1 MNWLKLILFLQILLF
16 SSQLVAQNKQLDKA
30 NKRYQIKKYAEAIPL
45 YEQGLEK
52 NPNLSAKVR
61 LAYCYRINNNI
72 EKAVNLYD
80 EIVLHK
86 RAKPITWYY
95 YGEALMS
102 QGKYPEA
109 KIWLKKYTDKKPGD
123 PKGWTL
129 IESINNVQ
137 TIEPYYIVSN
147 VEPFAH
153 NSESDDSAPVFFR
166 DGIAFSSDRRT
177 GAKIMKRK
185 SSFTGRDFLSIYL
198 SKGNGDDSY
207 KSPNQISKRINDLNK
222 NTGTIALSPD
232 ETFVV
237 FSRNSDV
244 SNRKDQYNLMLYRA
258 DITDDGRFRNVK
270 LMEFC
275 NNNSNHMHPT
285 FSPDGKTIFFTS
297 DKSGVG
303 GTDIFYSTLGEK
315 GWSRARNLDAPV
327 NTTANEGFPF
337 MSSDGKLFFCS
348 KGHTS
353 YGGFDIFVS
362 QQDVKGNW
370 SQPSNIGLPI
380 NSPADDISIYL
391 SKDLSKGMFASS
403 REGGDDD
410 IYFFDINGMYNRSSI
425 NMMAEKPTTE
435 ETLVSNSEEET
446 IVLEPIIES
455 STSTSS
461 DGFEITFETLQDLS
475 KVPQN
480 ENTSQTEKVNSSVES
495 IGSKMET
502 ETETG
507 TETGTGNPSSS
518 ISQNEDRF
526 TTSEDLSNTSLEKR
540 DLPFTSMDEKV
551 KTKNESNP
559 APYKILGVPVI
570 DDVIT
575 SENTPSEDITVQPNA
590 DVSTSKDL
598 PFGTIEPS
606 KENNTSNN
614 FQEGLAS
621 VDSQMTDSAPESN
634 ENENNSV
641 DANIAEMR
649 EYLTLQSPQDETIFI
664 LEKIKFDS
672 KKYIITDDNSTQ
684 LDELVRL
691 MNEFPALNIEI
702 NAHTESIG
710 DDREN
715 MVSSIKRATAV
726 AGYLIRKG
734 IGTDRVKVMGYGE
747 TQLLNH
753 CGNGVNCSPED
764 HAINQRVEL
773 KVFNQ

>member
-1 MNWLKLILFLQILLF
+1 MNWLKIILFLQILLF

-30 NKRYQIKKYAEAIPL
+30 NKRYQIKKYSEAIPL

-61 LAYCYRINNNI
+61 LAYCYRVNNNI
-72 EKAVNLYD
+72 EKAVNLYN

-102 QGKYPEA
+102 QGKYDEA
-109 KIWLKKYTDKKPGD
+109 KIWLTKYTEKKPGD

-129 IESINNVQ
+129 IESIDKVK

-153 NSESDDSAPVFFR
+153 NSESDDSAPVFFG
-166 DGIAFSSDRRT
+166 DGIAFSSDRKT

-198 SKGNGDDSY
+198 SKGKGDGTY
-207 KSPNQISKRINDLNK
+207 KAPNQISKRINDLNK

-232 ETFVV
+232 GTFVV

-244 SNRKDQYNLMLYRA
+244 SNRKNQYNLMLYGA
-258 DITDDGRFRNVK
+258 DVTEDGKFRNVK
-270 LMEFC
+270 LMKFC

-315 GWSRARNLDAPV
+315 GWSRARNLDAPI

-337 MSSDGKLFFCS
+337 MSSDNKLFFCS

-362 QQDVKGNW
+362 QQDKKGNW
-370 SQPSNIGLPI
+370 SQPSNIGSPI

-391 SKDLSKGMFASS
+391 SKDLEKGMFASS

-410 IYFFDINGMYNRSSI
+410 IYFFDIDGMYERSSI
-425 NMMAEKPTTE
+425 NMIAEKQATE
-435 ETLVSNSEEET
+435 ETLGSNAEDET
-446 IVLEPIIES
+446 IVVEPIAEVS
-455 STSTSS
+455 EEHSS
-461 DGFEITFETLQDLS
+461 DGFEIKIKTLKEL
-475 KVPQN
+475 N
-480 ENTSQTEKVNSSVES
+480 ATSQNTVSENVDEMMTTTPTEKVEEVVIHSAKKEDLPFSDIESVD
-495 IGSKMET
+495 SKMET
-502 ETETG
+502 EYSS
-507 TETGTGNPSSS
+507 NPISDKQYNIEIAEENSSS
-518 ISQNEDRF
+518 
-526 TTSEDLSNTSLEKR
+526 TSERT
-540 DLPFTSMDEKV
+540 DLPFMPMEPFNSETKTINKV
-551 KTKNESNP
+551 DKLFEETEEYASS
-559 APYKILGVPVI
+559 
-570 DDVIT
+570 D
-575 SENTPSEDITVQPNA
+575 
-590 DVSTSKDL
+590 
-598 PFGTIEPS
+598 
-606 KENNTSNN
+606 

-621 VDSQMTDSAPESN
+621 IDSPMTDALPQSN
-634 ENENNSV
+634 ENESYSG

-649 EYLTLQSPQDETIFI
+649 EYLTLQSPQYETVFI
-664 LEKIKFDS
+664 LEKIKFEP
-672 KKYIITDDNSTQ
+672 KKYMITDDVSNR
-684 LDELVRL
+684 LDELVAL
-691 MNEFPALNIEI
+691 MNEFPVLNIEV
-702 NAHTESIG
+702 NAHTESLG

-715 MVSSIKRATAV
+715 MVSSIKRATAI

-753 CGNGVNCSPED
+753 CSNGVSCSPED

-773 KVFNQ
+773 KILNQ

>member
-1 MNWLKLILFLQILLF
+1 MNWLKIILFLQILLF

-61 LAYCYRINNNI
+61 LAYCYRVNNNI
-72 EKAVNLYD
+72 EKAVNLYN

-102 QGKYPEA
+102 QGKYDEA
-109 KIWLKKYTDKKPGD
+109 KIWLTKYTEKKPGD

-129 IESINNVQ
+129 IESIDKVK

-166 DGIAFSSDRRT
+166 DGIAFSSDRKT

-198 SKGNGDDSY
+198 SKGKGDGTY
-207 KSPNQISKRINDLNK
+207 KAPNQISKRINDLNK

-232 ETFVV
+232 GTFVV

-244 SNRKDQYNLMLYRA
+244 SNRKNQYNLMLYGA
-258 DITDDGRFRNVK
+258 DVTEDGKFRNVK
-270 LMEFC
+270 LMKFC
-275 NNNSNHMHPT
+275 NNNANHMHPT

-315 GWSRARNLDAPV
+315 GWSRARNLDAPI

-337 MSSDGKLFFCS
+337 MSSDNKLFFCS

-362 QQDVKGNW
+362 QQDKKGNW
-370 SQPSNIGLPI
+370 SQPSNIGSPI

-391 SKDLSKGMFASS
+391 SKDLEKGMFASS

-410 IYFFDINGMYNRSSI
+410 IYFFDIDGMYERSSI
-425 NMMAEKPTTE
+425 NMIAEKQATE
-435 ETLVSNSEEET
+435 ETLGSNAEEET
-446 IVLEPIIES
+446 IVVEPIAEVS
-455 STSTSS
+455 EEHSS
-461 DGFEITFETLQDLS
+461 DGFEIKIKTLKEL
-475 KVPQN
+475 N
-480 ENTSQTEKVNSSVES
+480 ETSQNAVSENVDEMMTTTPTEKVEEVVIHSAKKEDLPFSDIESVD
-495 IGSKMET
+495 SKMET
-502 ETETG
+502 EYSS
-507 TETGTGNPSSS
+507 NPISDKQYNIEIAEENSSS
-518 ISQNEDRF
+518 
-526 TTSEDLSNTSLEKR
+526 TSRRT
-540 DLPFTSMDEKV
+540 DLPFMPMEPFNSETETINKVDELFEE
-551 KTKNESNP
+551 TEEYASS
-559 APYKILGVPVI
+559 
-570 DDVIT
+570 D
-575 SENTPSEDITVQPNA
+575 
-590 DVSTSKDL
+590 
-598 PFGTIEPS
+598 
-606 KENNTSNN
+606 

-621 VDSQMTDSAPESN
+621 IDSPMTDALPESN
-634 ENENNSV
+634 ENESYSG

-649 EYLTLQSPQDETIFI
+649 EYLTLQSPQYETVFI
-664 LEKIKFDS
+664 LEKIKFEP
-672 KKYIITDDNSTQ
+672 KKYMITDDVSNR
-684 LDELVRL
+684 LDELVAL
-691 MNEFPALNIEI
+691 MNEFPVLNIEV
-702 NAHTESIG
+702 NAHTESLG

-715 MVSSIKRATAV
+715 MVSSIKRATAI

-753 CGNGVNCSPED
+753 CSNGVNCSPED

-773 KVFNQ
+773 KILNQ

>member
-1 MNWLKLILFLQILLF
+1 MNWLKVILLLQIFLF

-72 EKAVNLYD
+72 ENAVNLYD
-80 EIVLHK
+80 EIVQHK

-102 QGKYPEA
+102 QGKYEDA
-109 KIWLKKYTDKKPGD
+109 KVWLQKYTDKKPGD
-123 PKGWTL
+123 PKATAL
-129 IESINNVQ
+129 LQSIENVQ
-137 TIEPYYIVSN
+137 TIEPYYIVKN

-166 DGIAFSSDRRT
+166 DGIAFSSDRKT

-185 SSFTGRDFLSIYL
+185 SSFTGRDFLSIYF
-198 SKGNGDDSY
+198 SKGNEDGTFN
-207 KSPNQISKRINDLNK
+207 SPDQISKRINDLNK

-232 ETFVV
+232 GAFVV

-244 SNRKDQYNLMLYRA
+244 SNRRDQYNLMLYRA
-258 DITDDGRFRNVK
+258 DITEDGKFRNVK

-285 FSPDGKTIFFTS
+285 FSPDGKTLFFTS

-303 GTDIFYSTLGEK
+303 GTDIFYSTLGDN

-362 QQDVKGNW
+362 QQDAQGNW

-391 SKDLSKGMFASS
+391 SKDLTKGMFASS

-410 IYFFDINGMYNRSSI
+410 IYFFDIDGMYNRSSI
-425 NMMAEKPTTE
+425 NMMAEKPTKE
-435 ETLVSNSEEET
+435 ETLVSTPEDEI
-446 IVLEPIIES
+446 IVVEPIIENLANNS
-455 STSTSS
+455 SEV
-461 DGFEITFETLQDLS
+461 FEIDLETLQELNEIS
-475 KVPQN
+475 QN
-480 ENTSQTEKVNSSVES
+480 TTTEKVEEVVNQKDDLPFAATDSYDSDIDPDYSSNDIS
-495 IGSKMET
+495 QYKDQT
-502 ETETG
+502 ETIENVST
-507 TETGTGNPSSS
+507 PYS
-518 ISQNEDRF
+518 
-526 TTSEDLSNTSLEKR
+526 EKR
-540 DLPFTSMDEKV
+540 DLPFAAADSYDSDIDPENKV
-551 KTKNESNP
+551 DKHFKNEE
-559 APYKILGVPVI
+559 L
-570 DDVIT
+570 
-575 SENTPSEDITVQPNA
+575 
-590 DVSTSKDL
+590 
-598 PFGTIEPS
+598 FGTTEENSPS
-606 KENNTSNN
+606 N

-621 VDSQMTDSAPESN
+621 IDAPMSDAAPESP
-634 ENENNSV
+634 ENESNTG
-641 DANIAEMR
+641 DANIAELK
-649 EYLTLQSPQDETIFI
+649 EYLMLQSVQDEAIFI
-664 LEKIKFDS
+664 LEKVKFEP
-672 KKYIITDDNSTQ
+672 KKYMLTEDISTR

-691 MNEFPALNIEI
+691 MNEFPTLKIEV
-702 NAHTESIG
+702 NAHTESLG

-715 MVSSIKRATAV
+715 MIFSIKRATAV
-726 AGYLIRKG
+726 AGYLIRRG

-753 CGNGVNCSPED
+753 CGNGVDCSPED

-773 KVFNQ
+773 KILNQ